1 MTYTLTLPDQ
11 SEQEVKDLQEGLFAA
26 VDILLKEVSDDMRSQ
41 LNGLNPL
48 DPLLKKCHYYD
59 DQGEFFLTSSRSF
72 CLGIPVYLT
81 VNALSSRLRPKDK
94 SKATA

>member
-11 SEQEVKDLQEGLFAA
+11 SEQEVKNLQEGLFAA

-59 DQGEFFLTSSRSF
+59 DQGEFFANVTPDKDVSAVIYYAPKRKEESR
-72 CLGIPVYLT
+72 IVIT
-81 VNALSSRLRPKDK
+81 KVK
-94 SKATA
+94 

>member
-11 SEQEVKDLQEGLFAA
+11 SEHEVKDLQEGLFTAI
-26 VDILLKEVSDDMRSQ
+26 DILLREVSDDMRSQ

-59 DQGEFFLTSSRSF
+59 DQGEFFVNVTPDNDVSAVIYYAPKRKEESR
-72 CLGIPVYLT
+72 IVIT
-81 VNALSSRLRPKDK
+81 KVK
-94 SKATA
+94 

>member
-11 SEQEVKDLQEGLFAA
+11 SEREVKGLQEGLFAA
-26 VDILLKEVSDDMRSQ
+26 VDILLREVSGDMRSQ

-59 DQGEFFLTSSRSF
+59 DQGEFFVNVTPDKDVSAVLYYEPKRKEESR
-72 CLGIPVYLT
+72 IVIT
-81 VNALSSRLRPKDK
+81 KIK
-94 SKATA
+94 

>member
-11 SEQEVKDLQEGLFAA
+11 SEQEVKGLQESLFAA
-26 VDILLKEVSDDMRSQ
+26 VDILLREVSDDMRLQ

-59 DQGEFFLTSSRSF
+59 DQGEFFVNVTPDKDVSAVIYYAPKRKEESR
-72 CLGIPVYLT
+72 IVIT
-81 VNALSSRLRPKDK
+81 KVK
-94 SKATA
+94 

>member
-11 SEQEVKDLQEGLFAA
+11 SEREVKGLQEGLFAA
-26 VDILLKEVSDDMRSQ
+26 VDILLREVSGDMRSQ

-59 DQGEFFLTSSRSF
+59 DQGEFFVNITPDKDVSAVLYYEPKRKEESR
-72 CLGIPVYLT
+72 IVIT
-81 VNALSSRLRPKDK
+81 KVK
-94 SKATA
+94 

>member
-11 SEQEVKDLQEGLFAA
+11 SEQEVKGLQEGLFAA
-26 VDILLKEVSDDMRSQ
+26 VDILLREVSDNMRSQ

-59 DQGEFFLTSSRSF
+59 DQGEFFLNVTPDKDVSAVLYYAPKRKEESR
-72 CLGIPVYLT
+72 IVIT
-81 VNALSSRLRPKDK
+81 KVK
-94 SKATA
+94 

>member
-11 SEQEVKDLQEGLFAA
+11 SEQEVKGLQEGLFVA
-26 VDILLKEVSDDMRSQ
+26 VDILLREVSDNMRSQ

-59 DQGEFFLTSSRSF
+59 DQGEFFVNVTPDKDVSAVIYYAPKRKEESR
-72 CLGIPVYLT
+72 IVIT
-81 VNALSSRLRPKDK
+81 KVK
-94 SKATA
+94 

>member
-1 MTYTLTLPDQ
+1 MTYTLTLPNQ
-11 SEQEVKDLQEGLFAA
+11 TEREVTNLQEGLFAA

-59 DQGEFFLTSSRSF
+59 DQGEFFVNVTPDKDVSAVLYYAPKRKEESR
-72 CLGIPVYLT
+72 IVIT
-81 VNALSSRLRPKDK
+81 KVK
-94 SKATA
+94 

>member
-26 VDILLKEVSDDMRSQ
+26 VDILLREVSDDMRSQ

-48 DPLLKKCHYYD
+48 GPLLKKCHYYD
-59 DQGEFFLTSSRSF
+59 DQGEFFVNVTPNKDVSAVLYYEPKRKEESR
-72 CLGIPVYLT
+72 IVIT
-81 VNALSSRLRPKDK
+81 KVK
-94 SKATA
+94 

>member
-11 SEQEVKDLQEGLFAA
+11 SEREVKDLQEGLFAA
-26 VDILLKEVSDDMRSQ
+26 VDILLREVSDDMRSQ

-59 DQGEFFLTSSRSF
+59 DQGEFFANVTPDKDVSAVLYYAPKRKEESR
-72 CLGIPVYLT
+72 IVIT
-81 VNALSSRLRPKDK
+81 KVK
-94 SKATA
+94 

>member
-26 VDILLKEVSDDMRSQ
+26 VDILLRKVSDDMRSQ

-59 DQGEFFLTSSRSF
+59 DQGEFFVNVTPDKDVSAVLYYAPKRKEESR
-72 CLGIPVYLT
+72 IVIT
-81 VNALSSRLRPKDK
+81 KVK
-94 SKATA
+94 

>member
-11 SEQEVKDLQEGLFAA
+11 TEREVTNLQEGLFAA

-48 DPLLKKCHYYD
+48 DPLLKKCQYYD
-59 DQGEFFLTSSRSF
+59 DQGEFFVNVTPDKDVSAVIYYAPKRKEESR
-72 CLGIPVYLT
+72 IVIT
-81 VNALSSRLRPKDK
+81 KVK
-94 SKATA
+94 

>member
-11 SEQEVKDLQEGLFAA
+11 TEREVTNLQEGLFAA

-59 DQGEFFLTSSRSF
+59 DQGEFFVNVTPDKDVSAVLYYEPKRKEESR
-72 CLGIPVYLT
+72 IVIT
-81 VNALSSRLRPKDK
+81 KVK
-94 SKATA
+94 

>member
-11 SEQEVKDLQEGLFAA
+11 TEREVTNLQEGLFAA
-26 VDILLKEVSDDMRSQ
+26 VNILLKEVSDDMRSQ

-59 DQGEFFLTSSRSF
+59 DQGEFFVNVTPDKDVSAVLYYAPKRKEESR
-72 CLGIPVYLT
+72 IVIT
-81 VNALSSRLRPKDK
+81 KVK
-94 SKATA
+94 

>member
-11 SEQEVKDLQEGLFAA
+11 SEREVKDLQDGLFAA
-26 VDILLKEVSDDMRSQ
+26 VDMLLREVSDDMRSQ

-59 DQGEFFLTSSRSF
+59 DQGEFFANVTPDKDVSAVIYYAPKRKEESR
-72 CLGIPVYLT
+72 IVIT
-81 VNALSSRLRPKDK
+81 KVK
-94 SKATA
+94 

>member
-11 SEQEVKDLQEGLFAA
+11 SEREVKGLQEGLFAA
-26 VDILLKEVSDDMRSQ
+26 VDILLHEVSSDMRSQ

-59 DQGEFFLTSSRSF
+59 DQGEFFVNVTPDKDVSAVLYYAPKRKEESR
-72 CLGIPVYLT
+72 IVIT
-81 VNALSSRLRPKDK
+81 KVK
-94 SKATA
+94 

>member
-1 MTYTLTLPDQ
+1 MTYTMTLPDQ

-26 VDILLKEVSDDMRSQ
+26 VDILLREVSDDMRSQ

-59 DQGEFFLTSSRSF
+59 DQGEFFVNVTPDEDVSAVLYYAPKRKEESR
-72 CLGIPVYLT
+72 IVIT
-81 VNALSSRLRPKDK
+81 KVK
-94 SKATA
+94 

>member
-11 SEQEVKDLQEGLFAA
+11 SEREVKDLQEGLFAA
-26 VDILLKEVSDDMRSQ
+26 VDILLREVNSDDMRSQ

-59 DQGEFFLTSSRSF
+59 DQGEFFANVTPDKDVSAVLYYAPKRKEESR
-72 CLGIPVYLT
+72 IVIT
-81 VNALSSRLRPKDK
+81 KVK
-94 SKATA
+94 

>member
-26 VDILLKEVSDDMRSQ
+26 VDILLREVSDDMRSQ

-59 DQGEFFLTSSRSF
+59 DQGEFFANVTPDKDVSAVLYYEPKRKEESR
-72 CLGIPVYLT
+72 IVIT
-81 VNALSSRLRPKDK
+81 KVK
-94 SKATA
+94 

>member
-11 SEQEVKDLQEGLFAA
+11 SEREVKGLQEGLFAA
-26 VDILLKEVSDDMRSQ
+26 VDILLREVSGDMRSH

-59 DQGEFFLTSSRSF
+59 DQGEFFVNVTPDKDVSAVLYYEPKRKEESR
-72 CLGIPVYLT
+72 IVIT
-81 VNALSSRLRPKDK
+81 KVK
-94 SKATA
+94 

>member
-11 SEQEVKDLQEGLFAA
+11 SEREVKDLQEGLFAA
-26 VDILLKEVSDDMRSQ
+26 VDILLREVSDDMRSQ

-59 DQGEFFLTSSRSF
+59 DQGEFFANVTPDKDVSAVIYYAPKRKEESR
-72 CLGIPVYLT
+72 IVIT
-81 VNALSSRLRPKDK
+81 KVK
-94 SKATA
+94 